1 MSKWRL
7 CLFPPRPAFSVWNT
21 WVLRFMRKGILYG
34 IAAYTLW
41 GLFPLYWRY
50 LSAVPATEIMCH
62 RVVWSFLFLG
72 VILVRRN
79 HLRSWAHKSRDSIT
93 IMYFLITAC
102 LLAVNWLIF
111 IWAVNRNYIVEAS
124 LGYFINPL
132 VNVLLGVVFLRE
144 RPHFWQW
151 FAIGIAAAAV
161 LFLTFG
167 YGSFPWI
174 ALTLAFSFG
183 LYSLLRK
190 TGALSS
196 LEGLSLEMAILFV
209 PALAY
214 LLHRQQAGTA
224 AFGHVGAMKTAF
236 LALTGVI
243 TTVPLLLFGSAA
255 RKISLTNLGILQY
268 ISPTFQFLLGIL
280 VYGEVLTSTRLIGF
294 VAVWIS
300 LALYTIES
308 LRTRAPIPELQTYRE
323 ECRS

>member
-1 MSKWRL
+1 
-7 CLFPPRPAFSVWNT
+7 
-21 WVLRFMRKGILYG
+21 MRKGILYG
-34 IAAYTLW
+34 IAAYALW

-50 LSAVPATEIMCH
+50 LSVVPATQILCH

-72 VILVRRN
+72 AILVRRN
-79 HLRSWAHKSRDSIT
+79 HLRSWAHKSRNSVT
-93 IMYFLITAC
+93 IIYFLTSAC
-102 LLAVNWLIF
+102 LLALNWLIF

-144 RPHFWQW
+144 RPRLWQW
-151 FAIGIAAAAV
+151 VAIGIAAGAV

-174 ALTLAFSFG
+174 ALTLAFTFG
-183 LYSLLRK
+183 LYALLRK
-190 TGALSS
+190 TGTLSS

-209 PALAY
+209 PALGY
-214 LLHRQQAGTA
+214 LLYLQHAGTA
-224 AFGHVGAMKTAF
+224 AFGHIGAIRTTV
-236 LALTGVI
+236 LASAGVI

-255 RKISLTNLGILQY
+255 RRISLTNLGLLQY
-268 ISPTFQFLLGIL
+268 ISPTFQFLLGVF
-280 VYGEVLTSTRLIGF
+280 VYGETLTSARLVGF

-300 LALYTIES
+300 LALYTFES
-308 LRTRAPIPELQTYRE
+308 LRTRAAISELQTYRE